1 VHFAG
6 TKIPIPYWFNYSS
19 FIADNIEVDSS
30 YFDHNQ
36 ITAINIGSEFI
47 ISNIIVNLLSSVNFS
62 SLHREHLQTHSC
74 HIFD

>member
-19 FIADNIEVDSS
+19 LIADNIEVDSS

-62 SLHREHLQTHSC
+62 SLHRDHLQTHSC
-74 HIFD
+74 QIFD

>member
-1 VHFAG
+1 MHFAG

-62 SLHREHLQTHSC
+62 SLHLDHLQTHSC